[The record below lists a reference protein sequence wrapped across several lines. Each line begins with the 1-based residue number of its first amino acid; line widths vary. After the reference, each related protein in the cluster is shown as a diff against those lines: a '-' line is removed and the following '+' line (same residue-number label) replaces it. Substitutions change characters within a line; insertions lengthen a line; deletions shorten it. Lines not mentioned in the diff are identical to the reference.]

1 MPPQHRR
8 GEPWYADGLRF
19 ECTRCA
25 GCCGGFPGYVWITSE
40 EIDRAA
46 EFLRV
51 TPDEFTEQYARR
63 IGGRYTLKEV
73 GNWNCVMLRLV
84 GQAVPGDAKGD
95 SGCRI
100 YPVRPVQC
108 RTFPFWDENLQK
120 KERWDH
126 AAESCPG
133 MNRGRLRSCEEIER
147 LRRERGR

>member
-1 MPPQHRR
+1 MPPEGRR
-8 GEPWYADGLRF
+8 RMPWYKDGLRF
-19 ECTRCA
+19 ECARCA
-25 GCCGGFPGYVWITSE
+25 GCCGGFPGYVWATDD

-51 TPDEFTEQYARR
+51 TPDEFTEEYARR
-63 IGGRYTLKEV
+63 VNGRYTFKEV
-73 GNWNCVMLRLV
+73 ENWNCVML
-84 GQAVPGDAKGD
+84 GGAEGG

-120 KERWDH
+120 KEYWDH

-133 MNRGRLRSCEEIER
+133 MNRGKLYTFEEIEKM
-147 LRRERGR
+147 RRERER